1 MSSPLDGRIRH
12 IAREVL
18 AEAGHP
24 APDDAT
30 SGTPAGGEDR
40 LAQLEEQVATLTGRA
55 SDQWSPSTGGVLG
68 IEVKGNTT
76 ELEIRTWRIP

>member
-24 APDDAT
+24 APDDAA

-40 LAQLEEQVATLTGRA
+40 LAQLEEQVATLTGRV
-55 SDQWSPSTGGVLG
+55 D
-68 IEVKGNTT
+68 
-76 ELEIRTWRIP
+76 ELEKRSTATPARRGARKTTDADE

>member
-24 APDDAT
+24 TPDDAT

-40 LAQLEEQVATLTGRA
+40 LAQLEEQVATLTGRV
-55 SDQWSPSTGGVLG
+55 D
-68 IEVKGNTT
+68 
-76 ELEIRTWRIP
+76 ELEKRSAAAPARRGARKTTDADE